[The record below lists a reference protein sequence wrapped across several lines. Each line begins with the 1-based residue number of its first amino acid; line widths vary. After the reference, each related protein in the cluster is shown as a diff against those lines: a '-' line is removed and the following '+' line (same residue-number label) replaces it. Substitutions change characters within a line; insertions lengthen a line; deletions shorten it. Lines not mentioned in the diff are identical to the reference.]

1 MARMTRRG
9 FLGALAAAQAQ
20 TRARPN
26 IVLILTD
33 DQGWWDIAA
42 HGNRFVR
49 TPHMDRLAAEGVSFE
64 RFYVCPVCAPTRAEL
79 MTGRYYLRTGVYN
92 TRFGGDTLDA
102 RETTLPQV
110 LQRAGYRTGIFGKWH
125 LGRYAA
131 QHPIHRGFDET
142 LIFTQG
148 HTERYFYPDQ
158 LEHNRKPIAARGY
171 VTDVLTDAAI
181 QFVKQSGG
189 RPFFLYLPY
198 NAPHS
203 PNYVPSRYTER
214 YMKMGVP
221 IGDAEIYGMVERVD
235 ENIGRLL
242 EVLDKEGLRG
252 NTIVLFLSDNG
263 GVSRHYRAHLRGAK
277 ASVFEGGV
285 RAPLFVRW
293 PGRLRPGT
301 KVEPMVKVFD
311 IFPTLCDLLGIPLP
325 EGLALDGK
333 SVRALLETGL
343 GSSPHPFL
351 CHYWDRFRPGKT
363 QGWSICEPR
372 FKLVGE
378 QLFDLANDPS
388 EKSDVSRQY
397 PEDKRRLRARFDA
410 WFDDV
415 TQGKTFEPP
424 AIEVGRHDEN
434 PVDLEPSWARL
445 NGTHTTWAS
454 PGDEET
460 TPASPLPG
468 RHAPSTVNY
477 TFAGYEW
484 DSIDSWRTPGETVH
498 WNIDV
503 VRAGRYEV
511 TLSYGCDPADAG
523 GRFRIRAGSASIE
536 TVVHPTAGR
545 ALFEKHVCG
554 VLRLAKGPAKLEV
567 AALEV
572 KGKELMALNRIWLRS
587 LS

>member
-1 MARMTRRG
+1 MTRRG
-9 FLGALAAAQAQ
+9 FLAAAAVAQAQ
-20 TRARPN
+20 PAQRPN

-49 TPHMDRLAAEGVSFE
+49 TPNMDKLAEEGVSFQ

-92 TRFGGDTLDA
+92 TRFGGDTMDT
-102 RETTLPQV
+102 RETTLAQV
-110 LQRAGYRTGIFGKWH
+110 LQKAGYRTGIFGKWH

-131 QHPIHRGFDET
+131 QHPMNRGFDET
-142 LIFTQG
+142 LTFTQG

-158 LEHNRKPIAARGY
+158 LEHNRKPVAARGY

-181 QFVKQSGG
+181 QFVRQRGG
-189 RPFFLYLPY
+189 KPFFLYLPY

-221 IGDAEIYGMVERVD
+221 IGDAEIYGMVERID
-235 ENIGRLL
+235 ENLGRLL
-242 EVLDKEGLRG
+242 AVLDREGLRE
-252 NTIVLFLSDNG
+252 NTIVLFMTDNG
-263 GVSRHYRAHLRGAK
+263 GVSKHYRAHLRGAK

-285 RAPLFVRW
+285 RAPLFIRW
-293 PGRLRPGT
+293 PGRLTAGA
-301 KVEPMVKVFD
+301 KVDAMVKEFD
-311 IFPTLCDLLGIPLP
+311 IFPTLCDLLGIPVSTALP
-325 EGLALDGK
+325 LDGK
-333 SVRALLETGL
+333 SFRTLLETGA
-343 GSSPHPFL
+343 GESKHDVL
-351 CHYWDRFRPGKT
+351 CHYWDRFQPTKAR
-363 QGWSICEPR
+363 GWSICDAR
-372 FKLVGE
+372 FKLVGD
-378 QLFDLANDPS
+378 QLFDLAADPS
-388 EKSDVSRQY
+388 EKTDVSSQY
-397 PEDKRRLRARFDA
+397 PSEKQRLRARFDA

-415 TQGKTFEPP
+415 TRGRRFEPP
-424 AIEVGRHDEN
+424 PIEVGREDEN
-434 PVDLEPSWARL
+434 PVDLEPSWAKV

-460 TPASPLPG
+460 AAPAPLPG
-468 RHAPSTVNY
+468 RREPSTLNY

-484 DSIDSWRTPGETVH
+484 DSIDSWRTPGEAVH
-498 WNIDV
+498 WNINV

-523 GRFRIRAGSASIE
+523 GRFRIRAGSASVEGIVE
-536 TVVHPTAGR
+536 PTAGG
-545 ALFEKHVCG
+545 ALFEKRKVG
-554 VLRLAKGPAKLEV
+554 TIALAKGPQKLEV
-567 AALEV
+567 AAVAV